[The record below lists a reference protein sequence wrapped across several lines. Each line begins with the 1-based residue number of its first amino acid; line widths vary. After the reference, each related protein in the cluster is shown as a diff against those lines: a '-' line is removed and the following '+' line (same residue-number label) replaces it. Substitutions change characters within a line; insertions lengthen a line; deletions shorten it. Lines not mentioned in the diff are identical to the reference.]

1 MAHGLPTINSVN
13 AYPHMSLWGKIDPD
27 GQYQDAYNRYAHIE
41 VGAAS
46 STSFE
51 VMQSDL
57 IMVHLT
63 ADDLKTLGVRIG
75 WQQEM
80 SARTIPKRL
89 IWRKRQ
95 LKGRIRSGRSY
106 LPHSRNSSS

>member
-1 MAHGLPTINSVN
+1 
-13 AYPHMSLWGKIDPD
+13 MSLWGKIDPD
-27 GQYQDAYNRYAHIE
+27 GQYQDAYNRYARIE

-63 ADDLKTLGVRIG
+63 ADDLKTLGCTYWLATGDVSQANTETAHLEKVAAEG
-75 WQQEM
+75 PYTVWKVV
-80 SARTIPKRL
+80 SA
-89 IWRKRQ
+89 
-95 LKGRIRSGRSY
+95 S
-106 LPHSRNSSS
+106 